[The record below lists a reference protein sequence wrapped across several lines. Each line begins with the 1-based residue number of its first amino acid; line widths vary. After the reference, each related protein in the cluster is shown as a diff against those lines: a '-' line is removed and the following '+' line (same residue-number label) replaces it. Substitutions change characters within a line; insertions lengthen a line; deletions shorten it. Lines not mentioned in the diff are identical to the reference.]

1 MKACIRHVTGLT
13 FSWALAGVAGALAA
27 VLVAVVPMSKPHLQA
42 ALPEPELK
50 SYDQLIPGSTVK
62 FNMVAVPGGKF
73 NMGSPEAEKGRNK
86 DEGPV
91 HEVQVGA
98 FWIGKFEVTWDEYD
112 QYWKSTDQ
120 PPAAPFEKPD
130 RKADAITPPPPPYA
144 DETFGHG
151 REGNPVICIS
161 QHSSM
166 EYCRW
171 LSRKTG
177 VNYRLPTEA
186 EWEYACRAGTNT
198 AYSYGDDPSKIG
210 DYAWFEGNSEEL
222 AKPVGKKKPNPL
234 GLFDIHGN
242 VMEWCVDHYVAD
254 TYSKQAAL
262 GKLLLNPLV
271 IPSERRFSHIARGGS
286 WADKAPSLRSASRRG
301 SDKTWLKL
309 DPQRPQSI
317 WWLTSAE
324 FVGLRVVRPVTEIP
338 ELVDIKSKVTRQ
350 SGN

>member
-1 MKACIRHVTGLT
+1 MKMIKSVFFLNINLLVGIVLIHTGCKENDKST
-13 FSWALAGVAGALAA
+13 SPK
-27 VLVAVVPMSKPHLQA
+27 VPTYNMPQSNEPTKPKKPQPSVEWSYIPSGSFIMGSSIYEANRLPDENQHQVILSAFKMSKNEVTFEQ
-42 ALPEPELK
+42 
-50 SYDQLIPGSTVK
+50 YDA
-62 FNMVAVPGGKF
+62 FC
-73 NMGSPEAEKGRNK
+73 EATRREKPS
-86 DEGPV
+86 DEG
-91 HEVQVGA
+91 
-98 FWIGKFEVTWDEYD
+98 W
-112 QYWKSTDQ
+112 
-120 PPAAPFEKPD
+120 
-130 RKADAITPPPPPYA
+130 
-144 DETFGHG
+144 G
-151 REGNPVICIS
+151 RGRLPVINVSWNDARAFASWMGC
-161 QHSSM
+161 
-166 EYCRW
+166 
-171 LSRKTG
+171 
-177 VNYRLPTEA
+177 RLPTQA